1 MDDTQHGD
9 QDRGGL
15 SSALAATE
23 EPIPQDVYWS
33 EERNY
38 FYDIESGEKKP
49 AGFYNRWYP
58 YRAQFAQERIVRSE
72 PTTSL
77 QQTGVEEND
86 RVEATIS
93 SDLARQE
100 LILQTVSS
108 ELAKVFAEK
117 VQIVNDK
124 VDLDEAYRIDCDSIT
139 TRQVAADAREAEL
152 LLQRDEALHRIDL
165 YGQMQHAAEM
175 AKLRR
180 AVR

>member
-1 MDDTQHGD
+1 MTTQEG
-9 QDRGGL
+9 RPL
-15 SSALAATE
+15 ILEPSTLASAE

-33 EERNY
+33 EADGN
-38 FYDIESGEKKP
+38 FYDIETREKKP
-49 AGFYNRWYP
+49 VDFYTRWYP
-58 YRAQFAQERIVRSE
+58 YHAQFIQEGVSRNE

-77 QQTGVEEND
+77 QQTGVDEND

-108 ELAKVFAEK
+108 ELAKLAAEK
-117 VQIVNDK
+117 AQIVNDK
-124 VDLDEAYRIDCDSIT
+124 MDLDEAYGIDCDAIT
-139 TRQVAADAREAEL
+139 TRQAAADAREAEL
-152 LLQRDEALHRIDL
+152 LVQRDEALHRIDL